1 LLDTQPAP
9 PAARTRRPHV
19 QPTGEVRTFSPDE
32 LIVSKTDLRGAITY
46 ANDVFERVSG
56 YGQDELIGQPHNVIR
71 HPDMPKVVF
80 RLLWDTIAAGQELF
94 AYVNNLASDGASYW
108 VLAHVTPSYGAD
120 GKLIGYHSNRRS
132 PSRAAVERVEPV
144 YAQLVAVERAQPS
157 GKAALEASGVLL
169 EQLLAERGETY
180 EDFVWSIINGAE
192 N

>member
-9 PAARTRRPHV
+9 QAARTRRPHL

-32 LIVSKTDLRGAITY
+32 LIVSKTDLRGVITY

-56 YGQDELIGQPHNVIR
+56 YAEHELIGQPHNLIR

-94 AYVNNLASDGASYW
+94 AYVNNLAADGASYW

-120 GKLIGYHSNRRS
+120 GALIGYHSNRRS
-132 PSRAAVERVEPV
+132 PSRAAVDRVTPV
-144 YAQLVAVERAQPS
+144 YARLAAAERAEPN
-157 GKAALEASGVLL
+157 GKAALEASGRLL
-169 EQLLAERGETY
+169 DQLLGERGETY
-180 EDFVWSIINGAE
+180 EDFVWSIINRAE